1 MMVACP
7 VSKQE
12 SWIFKPESGLLKH
25 AAGDFP
31 GSLVVDTALSLQGAV
46 VDTALSLQGA
56 QVWSLVGKLR
66 FCMPLNAAKK
76 LKTQKTKNK
85 LPNLIL
91 IFTYMY
97 HMYITFF

>member
-31 GSLVVDTALSLQGAV
+31 GSLV